1 MIETVVSGWHMMAN
15 VAVLFV
21 PFAFVSVWIVYH
33 WIVRQPFPKR
43 TAPIVAIWAA
53 GSIIGV
59 PALLV
64 FLLMLGIGIG
74 HGSSGNA
81 TAEVLFFSLVALGAT
96 WHFGIVVLLPY
107 LSWRSKRIL
116 TAGGRD

>member
-1 MIETVVSGWHMMAN
+1 MIETVISGWHMMAN
-15 VAVLFV
+15 VAVMFV
-21 PFAFVSVWIVYH
+21 PFAFVSVWIIYH
-33 WIVRQPFPKR
+33 WIAQIPFPKR
-43 TAPIVAIWAA
+43 GARIIAVWAI
-53 GSIIGV
+53 GSVIGV

-74 HGSSGNA
+74 HGSGGNA
-81 TAEVLFFSLVALGAT
+81 TGEVLFFSLVVLGAI

-116 TAGGRD
+116 TAGSQD